1 MRDDVAWL
9 YKAAGARG
17 LIVGSSGNVS
27 GRTPE
32 GMLITPS
39 GGDPETVTGLVHVT
53 LEGAVLDGA
62 APSSEWAMH
71 AAVYRECPAAG
82 FVVHTHADACTA
94 LACLGSGLPAFH
106 YMVLQ
111 FGGDDVR
118 CAPYVTFGT
127 QALAEHAAV
136 AIRGRTACLLGNHG
150 MIVSGATACC
160 WRRYAGSI
168 CWRCRRGR
176 LGC

>member
-39 GGDPETVTGLVHVT
+39 GGDPDTIFEIVHVS
-53 LEGAVLDGA
+53 LDGVVLDSA
-62 APSSEWAMH
+62 NPSSEWAMH

-106 YMVLQ
+106 YMV
-111 FGGDDVR
+111 
-118 CAPYVTFGT
+118 
-127 QALAEHAAV
+127 
-136 AIRGRTACLLGNHG
+136 
-150 MIVSGATACC
+150 
-160 WRRYAGSI
+160 
-168 CWRCRRGR
+168 
-176 LGC
+176 